1 MLNLLRLT
9 LLKNTFVALFVAG
22 TLFAQNAEAEKIWT
36 WTYRGCSI
44 VASGTFTTSENVDSL
59 GFYQISSI
67 AGHRN
72 GDPIKKMHPTGSVI
86 PGNEPHTLDNLIRID
101 AKDQITVH
109 GFGFSTASGNYVNTF
124 YSDSLATP
132 GYREV
137 FTTVSTFSELPVK
150 FLATPVTEPEVSV
163 DPPTGQSRNTGQ

>member
-1 MLNLLRLT
+1 MQELLRLMLSRGASIT
-9 LLKNTFVALFVAG
+9 LFVAG
-22 TLFAQNAEAEKIWT
+22 ALFVQNAGAEKIWN
-36 WTYRGCSI
+36 WIYRGGSI

-59 GFYQISSI
+59 GFYQITHI

-72 GDPIKKMHPTGSVI
+72 GDPIKKLHPTGSVI

-124 YSDSLATP
+124 FSDSLATP

-137 FTTVSTFSELPVK
+137 FTTVSTFSELPVT
-150 FLATPVTEPEVSV
+150 FLATPVTEPEINIEPSAGESKNR
-163 DPPTGQSRNTGQ
+163 D

>member
-1 MLNLLRLT
+1 MQELLRLILSKVT
-9 LLKNTFVALFVAG
+9 YVVLFVAG
-22 TLFAQNAEAEKIWT
+22 TLFVQNAGAEKIWN
-36 WTYRGCSI
+36 WTYRGGSI

-59 GFYQISSI
+59 GFYQITHI

-72 GDPIKKMHPTGSVI
+72 GDPIKKLHPTGSVI

-101 AKDQITVH
+101 PQGQITVH

-124 YSDSLATP
+124 FSDSLATP

-163 DPPTGQSRNTGQ
+163 DPPTEQSRNMDK

>member
-1 MLNLLRLT
+1 MLDLLRLT
-9 LLKNTFVALFVAG
+9 LLKNASVALFVAG
-22 TLFAQNAEAEKIWT
+22 ALFVQNAGAEKIWN
-36 WTYRGCSI
+36 WTYRGGSI

-72 GDPIKKMHPTGSVI
+72 GDPIKKLHPTGSAI

-101 AKDQITVH
+101 TKGQITVH

-124 YSDSLATP
+124 FSDSLATP
-132 GYREV
+132 GYMEV
-137 FTTVSTFSELPVK
+137 FTTVSTFSELPVT
-150 FLATPVTEPEVSV
+150 FLATPVTEPEISV
-163 DPPTGQSRNTGQ
+163 ESPAGQ